1 MPASAAVPPSAP
13 RAAPLAGS
21 RPDAVIVGG
30 GIVGAACAYE
40 LSRAG
45 LRVLVLEAGFVG
57 GGTTAAGMGHVVVMD
72 DSEAQ
77 FALTSYS
84 ARLWAELAPELGAAC
99 ELDPCGTLWVAE
111 DEAQLLTV
119 REKHAFYAARGV
131 EAEILDGDEVARLE
145 PQLRPGLAGGLRV
158 PGDSVV
164 YPPMVA
170 RWLLD
175 RAREQGA
182 VLREGAMVTA
192 IEAGAVIVGGGAC
205 SGGCEAVGERIE
217 TGLVI
222 NAAGAAAATLTPGL
236 PLLPRKGHL
245 AITDR
250 YPGFCRHQLVELGYL
265 QSAHTMTTESVAFN
279 VQPRRTGQ
287 LLIGSSRELVGWD
300 ASLNRQLL
308 GRMLARAAAFMP
320 ELASLSTIRS
330 WVGFRPATPDKLPLI
345 GAWEGVAG
353 LWIAAGHE
361 GLGITTSLGT
371 GRLLVDLVL
380 GRPPAFDPA
389 PFAPGRALAA
399 AEG

>member
-1 MPASAAVPPSAP
+1 VGG
-13 RAAPLAGS
+13 R
-21 RPDAVIVGG
+21 RPDLVLIGA

-45 LRVLVLEAGFVG
+45 LRVLVLEADFAG
-57 GGTTAAGMGHVVVMD
+57 GGTTAAGMGHIVVMD

-84 ARLWAELAPELGAAC
+84 ARLWAELAPELGPGC
-99 ELDPCGTLWVAE
+99 EVDPCGTLWVAE
-111 DEAQLLTV
+111 NETQLELV
-119 REKHAFYAARGV
+119 RAKEAFYSARGV
-131 EAEILDGDEVARLE
+131 AVEVLSGGELARLE
-145 PQLRPGLAGGLRV
+145 PQLRPGLAGALRV

-175 RAREQGA
+175 RAREAGA
-182 VLREGAMVTA
+182 EVREGARVRS
-192 IEAGAVIVGGGAC
+192 IEPGAVVVGGGGC
-205 SGGCEAVGERIE
+205 SGACASPGERIE
-217 TGLVI
+217 TGQVI
-222 NAAGAAAATLTPGL
+222 VAAGAEAATLVPGL
-236 PLLPRKGHL
+236 PLIPRKGHL

-265 QSAHTMTTESVAFN
+265 QSAHTLTTESVAFN

-300 ASLNRQLL
+300 ASLNRRLL
-308 GRMLARAAAFMP
+308 ARMLARATTFLP
-320 ELASLSTIRS
+320 GLASLSTIRS

-345 GAWEGVAG
+345 GAWEELSG

-371 GRLLVDLVL
+371 ARLLADLIL
-380 GRPPAFDPA
+380 GRPPTLDPT
-389 PFAPGRALAA
+389 PYAPGRTQAIALV
-399 AEG
+399 EG

>member
-182 VLREGAMVTA
+182 VLREGATVTA